1 MRGHDGNHRR
11 RLTISVKD
19 AERLTLVVDQSD
31 GNQGGDHANWAN
43 AYLERYPKR
52 KASTD
57 VEAKTLASVRPQLE
71 PFLNTYCVRCHGPKR
86 QKGQVRFDNVSWEI
100 ANNDVAQR
108 WQDVLDQLNGG
119 DMPPVDA
126 KLPSDDDLSLVLDAL
141 TGAVIEARQ
150 RLTSHGGE
158 IKMRRLNRR
167 EYAGT
172 IRALFGF
179 DVALH
184 EIPEDGE
191 IASFDTVG
199 AEQFFTSAHFE
210 KYLQLGRRVM
220 ETAFVYNTQP
230 YREAKAERKQP
241 EKGVEQKLRERVADF
256 DRKME
261 MKVAGASWQEM
272 GFPDEGAAKILFSQ
286 FDTRAGHGRR
296 YLELPHFR
304 DGAYLTDSVWAV
316 KRVTAS
322 RHVDLRGD
330 YLIRIRGGVVGDPD
344 ELRKVLKLTGGD
356 GLMGTLKLS
365 GTPDQPR
372 MFEIATRS
380 RMGRRQLSVQLN
392 ENMPTYTA
400 NSTRGYR
407 QKLQGKKGVWDPWA
421 SLWVDWIEID
431 GPFYPEKRPRFEEIL
446 YPNEPTGGKSP
457 YLWHDEQASELI
469 ETFTYEAFRRRVP
482 EPEYLHGLVALYHEH
497 RKSGMKAREAYAE
510 VFAIV
515 LASPG
520 FLFLQEPQ
528 PSRSQER
535 GIDAL
540 ELANRLSYFLWS
552 APPDDEIFSLA
563 KEGEIIRPEIL
574 ERQLER
580 MLADPKVEAFRDGF
594 MSQWGEFDRFD
605 AITVDDR
612 DHHRFNPGVRHAAKQ
627 EVLEF
632 FGTLLEENLPV
643 RNLIDSDFV
652 TINPTLAIH
661 YDLEGVES
669 RSSSF
674 QKVRLPVDSPRGGM
688 MTQSAFLMTGS
699 NGERS
704 SPVIRGALVMEK
716 LLHDEP
722 APPPPNVPELG
733 SADEKPRTNRDLVE
747 MHQEQA
753 VCASCHRKMDV
764 IGFGLENFDTVG
776 RWREEEPLGRKRV
789 AIDPSG
795 TLPDGSAFSS
805 VQELKELLLQ
815 SEDHLAKEMVVSMLA
830 YALGRTIE
838 FSDADEVEALL
849 SGL

>member
-1 MRGHDGNHRR
+1 MASLPPLLKLALFTASLPFLVTAISATESEDRTEVTGPATVEGRRVYLRKELASEIETFHQIAQDKAWTGKPMRLNGKVYETGLGVHADSRIAFPLHRQFATFTVVAGPDEGHHGRLEMKILVDGEERWSSGPVRGHDGNHRR

-365 GTPDQPR
+365 GTPDQPKT
-372 MFEIATRS
+372 FEIATRS

-407 QKLQGKKGVWDPWA
+407 QKLQGKEGVWDPWA

-528 PSRSQER
+528 PSRSQEG

-552 APPDDEIFSLA
+552 APPDDELFALA

-580 MLADPKVEAFRDGF
+580 MLADPKVEAFRAETGNPLIA
-594 MSQWGEFDRFD
+594 R
-605 AITVDDR
+605 DD
-612 DHHRFNPGVRHAAKQ
+612 
-627 EVLEF
+627 
-632 FGTLLEENLPV
+632 
-643 RNLIDSDFV
+643 
-652 TINPTLAIH
+652 
-661 YDLEGVES
+661 
-669 RSSSF
+669 
-674 QKVRLPVDSPRGGM
+674 
-688 MTQSAFLMTGS
+688 
-699 NGERS
+699 
-704 SPVIRGALVMEK
+704 
-716 LLHDEP
+716 
-722 APPPPNVPELG
+722 
-733 SADEKPRTNRDLVE
+733 
-747 MHQEQA
+747 
-753 VCASCHRKMDV
+753 
-764 IGFGLENFDTVG
+764 DTVKAIAADT
-776 RWREEEPLGRKRV
+776 PLDLDRPV
-789 AIDPSG
+789 FDLDDTASIAD
-795 TLPDGSAFSS
+795 FI
-805 VQELKELLLQ
+805 
-815 SEDHLAKEMVVSMLA
+815 LA
-830 YALGRTIE
+830 
-838 FSDADEVEALL
+838 EV
-849 SGL
+849 GL